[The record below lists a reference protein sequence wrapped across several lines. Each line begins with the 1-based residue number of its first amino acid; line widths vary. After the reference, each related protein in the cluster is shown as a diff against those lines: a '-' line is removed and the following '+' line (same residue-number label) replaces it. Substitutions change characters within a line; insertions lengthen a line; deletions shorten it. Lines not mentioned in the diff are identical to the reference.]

1 MKKIN
6 WKELIVNLLIV
17 YAVAGLSAFISNQ
30 GMKDYA
36 ALNKPPLTPPGV
48 VFPIVWTI
56 LFTLMGISAY
66 LVFESLSDRRDFPFT
81 IYALQLI
88 FNFFWSII
96 FFNSKQYF
104 FALIWLVVLWFLILG
119 MIIAFYRH
127 NKLAAYLQIPY
138 LVWVTFAGYLN
149 AGVWLLNR

>member
-6 WKELIVNLLIV
+6 FKDLILNLLVV
-17 YAVAGLSAFISNQ
+17 YAVAGLSAFLTMESMQ
-30 GMKDYA
+30 DFA
-36 ALNKPPLTPPGV
+36 SLNKPPLSPPGYI
-48 VFPIVWTI
+48 FPIVWSI

-66 LVFESLSDRRDFPFT
+66 LVFQSLDDRKDFPYT

-96 FFNSKQYF
+96 FFNSEQYF
-104 FALIWLVVLWFLILG
+104 FALIWLIVLWVLILL
-119 MIIAFYRH
+119 MVIAFYQH

-138 LVWVTFAGYLN
+138 LIWVTFAGYLN
-149 AGVWLLNR
+149 AGIWLLNR

>member
-6 WKELIVNLLIV
+6 YKELILNLLTV
-17 YAVAGLSAFISNQ
+17 YIVAGLSAFLTMNS
-30 GMKDYA
+30 MKNYA
-36 ALNKPPLTPPGV
+36 ALNQPPLSPPGW

-66 LVFESLSDRRDFPFT
+66 LVFQSLSNRKDFPFT
-81 IYALQLI
+81 IYALQLV
-88 FNFFWSII
+88 FNFFWPLI
-96 FFNSKQYF
+96 FFNSKQF
-104 FALIWLVVLWFLILG
+104 LFALIWLIVLWFLILI

-138 LVWVTFAGYLN
+138 LVWVTFAAYLN